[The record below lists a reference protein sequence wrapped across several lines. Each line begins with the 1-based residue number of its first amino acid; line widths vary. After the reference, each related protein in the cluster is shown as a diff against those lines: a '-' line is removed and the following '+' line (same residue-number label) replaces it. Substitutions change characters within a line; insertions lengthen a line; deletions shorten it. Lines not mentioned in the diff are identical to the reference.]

1 MNYSGLLESIATI
14 IILTGIGF
22 LAARF
27 GIIKENETK
36 TISNLIF
43 YITSPALILSSIT
56 GYFTRETV
64 LSSLTIPQ
72 FAILMTLLSL
82 IVAYT
87 VGKIIKI
94 EDKTQIDIFCLTASF
109 CNTVY
114 IGLPIVTSIYGE
126 SAAGLVFFYDLGSGI
141 VLWTLGMELAS
152 KGCSIDEC
160 EKSQE
165 ARNSVT
171 GYFFA
176 LGRLLKNLI
185 NPPLIALALAV
196 FMVMLEVPLPGIIS
210 KIAKTLGD
218 ITIPLSMLFIGL
230 SVGHSCISK
239 EIFNTLV
246 IWAAFIR
253 LIISPILVGGVAY
266 FAPISLILKKV
277 ITVEAAMPVMMFTAI
292 LASKYNKHPEFA
304 AKTVL
309 ITTFLSMITIPAV
322 VYVLELIY

>member
-1 MNYSGLLESIATI
+1 MNYNGLLESIATI

-22 LAARF
+22 LAARL
-27 GIIKENETK
+27 GIIKENDTK
-36 TISNLIF
+36 AFSNLIF

-64 LSSLTIPQ
+64 LSSLAVPQ
-72 FAILMTLLSL
+72 FAVLMTLLS
-82 IVAYT
+82 IIAAYA
-87 VGKIIKI
+87 VGKIIKV
-94 EDKTQIDIFCLTASF
+94 EDQTQLDIFYMTVSF

-126 SAAGLVFFYDLGSGI
+126 SAAGFVFFYDLGSGM
-141 VLWTLGMELAS
+141 VLWTLGMELAC
-152 KGCSIDEC
+152 KGCPTGEC
-160 EKSQE
+160 KKSQE
-165 ARNSVT
+165 AGNFLK
-171 GYFFA
+171 GCFFTP
-176 LGRLLKNLI
+176 GRFLKNLI
-185 NPPLIALALAV
+185 NPPLAALVLAV
-196 FMVMLEVPLPGIIS
+196 FMVMLEIPMPDIIS
-210 KIAKTLGD
+210 RTAKTVGD

-230 SVGHSCISK
+230 SVGHSCISR
-239 EIFNTLV
+239 EILDTLV

-253 LIISPILVGGVAY
+253 LIISPILVGGIAY

-292 LASKYNKHPEFA
+292 LANKYNKHPEFA

-309 ITTFLSMITIPAV
+309 ITTILSMITIPAV